1 MAGPTPAAPGRI
13 FLSYRREETEHLAG
27 RLADRLVERFG
38 ESQVFMDVDSIP
50 PGVDFAEA
58 IQRAVSG
65 CDVLLAL
72 IGRQWTTL
80 VDEQGRRRID
90 DPDDFIVLEVRAAL
104 DRNIPVIPVLVDGAV
119 MPQRREL
126 PKGLEQLSRRNAA
139 RLDAVSFRLNI
150 GWLLEHLEKML
161 SASEDATALAST
173 GPPQQQF
180 TSSSTIP
187 SSVDAGP
194 EENRASVIKPEA
206 ARPGAAEKLPQ
217 PDQQMSDT
225 GSAADVGSHP
235 SDWRLRG
242 APVDRRTVL
251 RLAGSAAAA
260 LVTGA
265 GVWGASRLVDSDSD
279 SAGRPHWVFETGGE
293 VYSSPEV
300 ADGVVYI
307 GSVDHNLY
315 AIDAVTGKERWRYRT
330 GGAVTS
336 SPAIANGLV
345 YFGCNDS
352 RVHAVTAATGTAR
365 WTFDTGAVLHSS
377 PAVVQ
382 GIVYIG
388 SRDHNLYAIDA
399 VTGKERWRFSG
410 KDWFNSS
417 PTVVNG
423 KVYIGCRDKNVYALD
438 ASTGKQRWR
447 YTTSSTVDSSAAVLG
462 DTVWIGSDDHS
473 VYALNAETGTWVW
486 QFTAENG
493 VVSTPRIVG
502 DILYVGSD
510 DSNLYALD
518 ATTGRM
524 RWHHATGNG
533 IRSSPIVA
541 DGLVYIGSRDRNVY
555 ALDKMTGE
563 QRWSFATQGP
573 VDDSSPVV
581 TGGLVYI
588 GSLDH
593 RVYALDAARGIGRR

>member
-1 MAGPTPAAPGRI
+1 MAGSTLAAPGRI
-13 FLSYRREETEHLAG
+13 FLSYRREETQHLAG
-27 RLADRLVERFG
+27 RLADRLVEHFG
-38 ESQVFMDVDSIP
+38 ESQVFMDIDSIP

-72 IGRQWTTL
+72 IGREWTTL

-90 DPDDFIVLEVRAAL
+90 DPDDFVVLEIRAAL
-104 DRNIPVIPVLVDGAV
+104 DRKIPVIPVLADGAAI
-119 MPQRREL
+119 PQRREL
-126 PKGLEQLSRRNAA
+126 PKELEQLSRRNAA
-139 RLDAVSFRLNI
+139 RLDAVSFRPDV
-150 GWLLEHLEKML
+150 GWLLEQLERML
-161 SASEDATALAST
+161 SPSNDAPTAST
-173 GPPQQQF
+173 RQPSA
-180 TSSSTIP
+180 SSGVVP
-187 SSVDAGP
+187 SAVEAGP
-194 EENRASVIKPEA
+194 ENGGGVSKPA
-206 ARPGAAEKLPQ
+206 AAGPGATEKPSQ
-217 PDQQMSDT
+217 TVQQLTDA
-225 GSAADVGSHP
+225 GSAADAGP
-235 SDWRLRG
+235 QLLDWRLR
-242 APVDRRTVL
+242 AVPVVNRRTVL
-251 RLAGSAAAA
+251 RLAGGVAAA

-265 GVWGASRLVDSDSD
+265 GAWGATRLVDSDSA
-279 SAGRPHWVFETGGE
+279 SRPAWVFETGGE

-300 ADGVVYI
+300 ADGLVYI
-307 GSVDHNLY
+307 GSVDLNLY

-330 GGAVTS
+330 DGAVTS

-399 VTGKERWRFSG
+399 VTGKERWRFTG

-423 KVYIGCRDKNVYALD
+423 KVYVGCRDKNVYALD
-438 ASTGKQRWR
+438 ANTGKQRWR

-541 DGLVYIGSRDRNVY
+541 GGLVYVGSRDRNVY

-573 VDDSSPVV
+573 VDDSSPIV

-593 RVYALDAARGIGRR
+593 RVYALDAARGVG